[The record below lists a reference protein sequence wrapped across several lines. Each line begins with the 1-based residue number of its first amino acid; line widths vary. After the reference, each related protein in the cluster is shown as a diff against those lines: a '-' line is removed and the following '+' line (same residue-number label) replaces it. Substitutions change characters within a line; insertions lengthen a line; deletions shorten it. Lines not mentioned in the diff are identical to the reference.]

1 MCLFCVNSLLGYQLL
16 PCCFG
21 GVESNLSHF
30 VMMNIKVFG
39 TIWTIWYLKTK
50 KLRQCYV
57 SKLRPKWRSLRSPYK
72 KQTIYKNWAIFW
84 KSCLC
89 AQRLNVGALN
99 FFSIGWACDQV
110 RISILLSI
118 PLMEFGLVGLYR
130 YLQFPSSLQKALS
143 VIL

>member
-1 MCLFCVNSLLGYQLL
+1 MCLFCVNSVLGYKLSS
-16 PCCFG
+16 CCFERL
-21 GVESNLSHF
+21 ESNLSHF

-39 TIWTIWYLKTK
+39 TIWTIWYHNIK

-57 SKLRPKWRSLRSPYK
+57 YKPRSEWRTIRPPYT

-84 KSCLC
+84 KSFLC
-89 AQRLNVGALN
+89 AQRLDVGTLN

-130 YLQFPSSLQKALS
+130 YLQFPSSPKKALA